1 MTITITE
8 LQEKDRPIWD
18 AYVENSAHGLPM
30 HLSGWRDVM
39 FKTYGYKAHYLMASE
54 GEKVVGVLPLF
65 IVRSFLV
72 GNSATTMPGGLCADS
87 ERAAAALI
95 VRGGELARRAGA
107 KRLVL
112 RDTRRAWEGDLETH
126 EQHVAIVKELDPDPE
141 MLWKRL
147 HKARRWGVRKARKNG
162 LTVDLDYRGRLL
174 GEFYEVFVRFTHQVG
189 TPSFGLGL
197 FERIIETFP
206 DGFAIVIVRKD
217 DRVLGGWFLLT
228 KGDIAYLTW
237 GVALREYLD
246 LFPTYL
252 GFWECMRDAA
262 VRGFRYLDLGR
273 SPAGSGAAQFKR
285 QWRGEEKPVYQQIV
299 PLNGHEAGSDVSA
312 RTQSDLKFQLVVRV
326 WPKLPLPVVRF
337 LGPRLRR
344 HVPFA

>member
-1 MTITITE
+1 MSITITE
-8 LQEKDRPIWD
+8 LQERDRPIWD
-18 AYVENSAHGLPM
+18 AYVENSAHGLPTQ
-30 HLSGWRDVM
+30 LSGWHDVM
-39 FKTYGYKAHYLMASE
+39 SKTYGYETHYLMAAE
-54 GEKVVGVLPLF
+54 GEKVVGVLPLL

-72 GNSATTMPGGLCADS
+72 GDSATSMPGGLCADS

-95 VRGGELARRAGA
+95 GRGGELARRAGA

-112 RDTRRAWEGDLETH
+112 RDTRRAWEGGLETY
-126 EQHVAIVKELDPDPE
+126 EQHVAIVKELDPDQE

-162 LTVDLDYRGRLL
+162 LTVDLDHRGRLL
-174 GEFYEVFVRFTHQVG
+174 GEFHEVFVRFTHQVG
-189 TPSFGLGL
+189 TPSFGLDL
-197 FERIIETFP
+197 LERVIETFP

-217 DRVLGGWFLLT
+217 DQVLGGWFLLT
-228 KGDIAYLTW
+228 TGVIAYLAW

-252 GFWECMRDAA
+252 GFWECIRNAA
-262 VRGFRYLDLGR
+262 ARGFRYLDLGR
-273 SPAGSGAAQFKR
+273 SPAGSGAADFKR
-285 QWRGEEKPVYQQIV
+285 RWGGEESAVYQQIL

-312 RTQSDLKFQLVVRV
+312 RTQSDPKFQLFMRV

-344 HVPFA
+344 HIPFA

>member
-1 MTITITE
+1 MIISE
-8 LQEKDRPIWD
+8 LEEEDRPIWD

-39 FKTYGYKAHYLMASE
+39 RKTYGYETHYLMAAE

-65 IVRSFLV
+65 IVLSFLV

-95 VRGGELARRAGA
+95 ARGGELARRAGA

-112 RDTRRAWEGDLETH
+112 RDTRRAWEGGLETH
-126 EQHVAIVKELDPDPE
+126 EQHVAIVKELDPDEE

-147 HKARRWGVRKARKNG
+147 HKARRWGVRKARTNG
-162 LTVDLDYRGRLL
+162 LTVDLDHKGRLL

-189 TPSFGLGL
+189 TPSFGLGF
-197 FERIIETFP
+197 FERVIGGFP
-206 DGFAIVIVRKD
+206 DGFTIVIVSKGD
-217 DRVLGGWFLLT
+217 QVLGGWFVMT
-228 KGDIAYLTW
+228 AGDIAYLNW

-252 GFWECMRDAA
+252 GFWECIRDAG

-273 SPAGSGAAQFKR
+273 SPAGSGVAQFKR
-285 QWRGEEKPVYQQIV
+285 HWRGEERPVYQQIL
-299 PLNGHEAGSDVSA
+299 PLNGYESAGDVTA
-312 RTQSDLKFQLVVRV
+312 RIQSDLKFQLFMRV

-344 HVPFA
+344 HIPFA